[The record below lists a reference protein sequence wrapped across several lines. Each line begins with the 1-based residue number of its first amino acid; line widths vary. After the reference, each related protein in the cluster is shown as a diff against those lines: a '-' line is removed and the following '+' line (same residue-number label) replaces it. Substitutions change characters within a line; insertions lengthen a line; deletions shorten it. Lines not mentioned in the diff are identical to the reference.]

1 MNFLGPVWPEVS
13 GNPQPSNEPGSWV
26 LPSLATGSEAWVA
39 LSIPMGRAVYAQ
51 TSSPS
56 GSALVVSIRA
66 KDAQGEFHTF
76 SAALPRLPVVSA
88 EAYDALTAD
97 ELVSRRFNELEAA
110 ELQREAYRAV
120 SMRNWGQLA
129 RMLDEIARR
138 AHDNPWLMQTVAV
151 LRELLQQ
158 RDQARLEKEL
168 MYSSHSLSSR
178 LTGQDELLSF
188 SQRTE
193 SEKAAFLRRKVQQG
207 RVSGTGR

>member
-1 MNFLGPVWPEVS
+1 MNFFGPVWPEVS

-26 LPSLATGSEAWVA
+26 LRSLATGSEAWVA
-39 LSIPMGRAVYAQ
+39 LSIPMERAVYAQ
-51 TSSPS
+51 TGTPSS
-56 GSALVVSIRA
+56 SALVVSIRA

-76 SAALPRLPVVSA
+76 SAALPRLPVIST

-110 ELQREAYRAV
+110 ELQREAYRAA
-120 SMRNWGQLA
+120 SMRNWAKLA
-129 RMLDEIARR
+129 RMLDALELR
-138 AHDNPWLMQTVAV
+138 AQDNPWLMQTVSV
-151 LRELLQQ
+151 LRELLAR

-178 LTGQDELLSF
+178 LTEQDELVSF
-188 SQRTE
+188 SQRSE